1 MPLSLLDRLT
11 DPQPEKP
18 DLSIN
23 SLAYRR
29 ALEESVCR
37 DLNALLNNRRVEGE
51 VDSKFE
57 QANKSLL
64 TYGVVDFTSFNLTS
78 QLDQERV
85 RQSIER
91 AIRQFEPRLSRVTV
105 ILDPLDISKAVLHL
119 QIEAI
124 LRNDFRRDPISLGMT
139 LRMDSR
145 RILVEGDYREG

>member
-11 DPQPEKP
+11 DPQPDRP
-18 DLSIN
+18 ALSIN

-37 DLNALLNNRRVEGE
+37 DLTALLNNRRIEGE
-51 VDSKFE
+51 IDGKFV

-64 TYGVVDFTSFNLTS
+64 TFGIVDFTSFNLTS
-78 QLDQERV
+78 QLDQERL

-91 AIRQFEPRLSRVTV
+91 SIRQFEPRLSRVTV
-105 ILDPLDISKAVLHL
+105 TLDPLETSKAVLRL

-124 LRNDFRRDPISLGMT
+124 LRNESRRDPISLGMT

-145 RILVEGDYREG
+145 RVVVEGDSLEG